1 MTRQEALTNFK
12 NMLGRKPTLYAM
24 VYLLLIPTFAFIYWS
39 LGDEFYHSTVKYEQL
54 IREEHPRLT
63 EDLRDSI
70 VKSYRRVHD
79 DSWETE
85 DGWRL
90 LVGDIKLSRLV
101 VDQGRYTLDLQMVFE
116 NKKTN
121 LFYLSLL
128 RATFSPD
135 PIFPEKDA
143 KKYLF
148 ALCAENSP
156 SSTPTPAPSRSH
168 GPTPIPSVR
177 KVAWPIREQTPM
189 PLDEIFPLDLEAIRG
204 GAFGSTQ
211 CPFCDQPCG
220 FLVTSRE
227 LMDRL
232 IAYSNTMEGFPS
244 RASGSF
250 DRMLYLSAMTITTVG
265 YGDIVPITR
274 QARMLLALEAILGI
288 VLIGLFLNA
297 VAHEMKIS

>member
-1 MTRQEALTNFK
+1 MTRNEALTTFR
-12 NMLGRKPTLYAM
+12 MLGRKPTLYAM

-54 IREEHPRLT
+54 IRQEKPRLV
-63 EDLRDSI
+63 ESLRDSI
-70 VKSYRRVHD
+70 VTSYRRVHD
-79 DSWETE
+79 DSWETK

-90 LVGDIKLSRLV
+90 LVDHVNVSGLV
-101 VDQGRYTLDLQMVFE
+101 VDQGLYKLDLQMVFE
-116 NKKTN
+116 NKKAN
-121 LFYLSLL
+121 SFYWSLL
-128 RATFSPD
+128 RATFSPS
-135 PIFPEKDA
+135 PLFPQKDA

-148 ALCAENSP
+148 ALCAENNP
-156 SSTPTPAPSRSH
+156 SSTPTPT
-168 GPTPIPSVR
+168 PTPARIPSVR
-177 KVAWPIREQTPM
+177 TVTSLIRDQTPM
-189 PLDEIFPLDLEAIRG
+189 PLDQIFPFDPEAIG
-204 GAFGSTQ
+204 GGLFGQTQ
-211 CPFCDQPCG
+211 CPFCDEPCG

-288 VLIGLFLNA
+288 VVIGLFLNA
-297 VAHEMKIS
+297 LAHEMKIS